1 MNIYDFTVQTMSGEK
16 VDLSIYHGKVLVIV
30 NTASH
35 CGFTPQFAELE
46 SLYHQFEKDD
56 FEILGFPCNQ
66 FGHQDPGTN
75 QEILEFCQI
84 NYGVTFPMM
93 AKVDVNGDNADPLFV
108 YLRKQTKTL
117 LSDKIKW
124 NFTKFLINKEG
135 KVIKRYGP
143 ATTPKQMEADIK
155 MLLKGESK

>member
-1 MNIYDFTVQTMSGEK
+1 MSIYDFKVQTMEGEWI
-16 VDLSIYHGKVLVIV
+16 DLSIYQGKVVLIV
-30 NTASH
+30 NTASN

-46 SLYHQFEKDD
+46 GLYQQFSKTD

-84 NYGVTFPMM
+84 HYGVTFPMM
-93 AKVDVNGDNADPLFV
+93 AKVDVNGEKADPLFV
-108 YLRKQTKTL
+108 YLRKETKSL

-135 KVIKRYGP
+135 KVVKRYSP
-143 ATTPKQMEADIK
+143 ATTPKQMESDIK
-155 MLLKGESK
+155 MLLKGE